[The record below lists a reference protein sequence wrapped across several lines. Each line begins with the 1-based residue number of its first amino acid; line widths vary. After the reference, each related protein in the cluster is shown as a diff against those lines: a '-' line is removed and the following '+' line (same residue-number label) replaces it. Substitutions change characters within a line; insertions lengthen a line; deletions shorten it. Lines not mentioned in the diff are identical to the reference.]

1 MKPRKGKFWEALA
14 AAEEDGHVNMCEL
27 YRRGVNDGLEKAAK
41 ACEYEAVMFDIVG
54 AHATATR
61 LARICRQIA
70 KGGEW
75 PEPPSNGEVKAAGR

>member
-1 MKPRKGKFWEALA
+1 MNL
-14 AAEEDGHVNMCEL
+14 CEL
-27 YRRGVNDGLEKAAK
+27 YMRGVMDGLEKAAR

-75 PEPPSNGEVKAAGR
+75 PDPPSNAIYPADSAG